1 MNEIQ
6 LLNAL
11 YIDTV
16 RTLPVDF
23 LVQEFG
29 LSIEI
34 IRVLKKIPVSDLDKL
49 TNSSIS
55 LLTTN
60 EAVLCHLL
68 KKC

>member
-16 RTLPVDF
+16 RTLPEKD
-23 LVQEFG
+23 LVEVFG
-29 LSIEI
+29 LSIKM
-34 IRVLKKIPVSDLDKL
+34 IRTLKEIPVGNIDKL
-49 TNSSIS
+49 THSSIG
-55 LLTTN
+55 LLTIN

>member
-16 RTLPVDF
+16 RTLPEDF

-29 LSIEI
+29 LSIDM
-34 IRVLKKIPVSDLDKL
+34 IRVLKSIQASDLDKL
-49 TNSSIS
+49 TNTTLS